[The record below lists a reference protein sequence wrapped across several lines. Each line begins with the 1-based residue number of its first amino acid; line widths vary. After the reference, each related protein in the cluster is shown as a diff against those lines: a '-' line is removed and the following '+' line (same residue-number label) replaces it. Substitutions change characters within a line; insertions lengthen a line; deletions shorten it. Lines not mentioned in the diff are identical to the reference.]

1 MADININH
9 EICRI
14 RQPSANSCWAAC
26 LVMFCEAARMP
37 CYTIQ
42 GVTRRAQQHGVILEA
57 NGSLNTRPENMAR
70 LQSAFRMRI
79 LPNRGVVHISHLL
92 PYLNRAP
99 LIIFG
104 AFNYS
109 GNRSPMNHAVIMG
122 GMWGDGS
129 PTTAVSIID
138 PQRTQNGYDAVDDDV
153 LDWRTFCTQTC
164 ARLDYVGALG

>member
-9 EICRI
+9 RINRI

-42 GVTRRAQQHGVILEA
+42 GVTRIATERGVILEP
-57 NGSLNTRPENMAR
+57 NGSLNRSAENMTR
-70 LQSAFRMRI
+70 LESAFRMRI
-79 LPNRGVVHISHLL
+79 FSNRGTVHISHLL
-92 PYLNRAP
+92 PYLTRAP

-109 GNRSPMNHAVIMG
+109 GSSSPMNHAVILG
-122 GMWGDGS
+122 GMWGDGG
-129 PTTAVSIID
+129 PGTGLSIID
-138 PQRTQNGYDAVDDDV
+138 PQRTRAGYDSEDDDV
-153 LDWRTFCTQTC
+153 FSWETFCRQIV
-164 ARLDYVGALG
+164 ARLDYVGAIR